1 MPPLT
6 MVTENAGGESWTGPS
21 PGTSRGTQLWL
32 FPVLT
37 SRVVQGAVDLLL
49 IAAAY
54 VGAWLVRMYVPL
66 PLTQDLLPEERWG
79 AVDHYWWLLLGGQL
93 FFLYIFGLYD
103 DLRGFRYRE
112 VVGHVWLAG
121 AAHVLLM
128 TTFFYFS
135 NSVFP
140 RTVLLIFGAF
150 EVTLLS
156 AWRLILKKLLARRK
170 IRVVVIGPS
179 RAAAA
184 EFAGELARNPWMGL
198 EVVGL
203 IVGEP
208 VEAGEREGN
217 FPLLGSL
224 REAPELIRRLGV
236 EDVLLVSG
244 PSWRDTV
251 LDTLSGARVSGAL
264 RVAMYPTV
272 WDMAIGRLR
281 HLTLHDTPLIEV
293 RRIPNEPL
301 ARLAKRGF
309 DVTFAALGLLLAAP
323 LMLLVA
329 AAVKVSSP
337 GPIFYL
343 QERVGQGGRIFRLI
357 KFRTMIPN
365 AEKENEERLAEPNDP
380 RITPVGAWLRR
391 FRIDELPQL
400 LNVLKGD
407 MSFVGPR
414 PERPGFV
421 ARFAAEVPGYLER
434 HQVKPGLTGLA
445 QVRGYYDTAPEKKLK
460 YDLAYIYNYSFT
472 LDLLILV
479 ETLKV
484 ILTRRGS

>member
-1 MPPLT
+1 
-6 MVTENAGGESWTGPS
+6 MVTENSGGASWA
-21 PGTSRGTQLWL
+21 GTSSGAPRGTPSLMT
-32 FPVLT
+32 PVLN
-37 SRVVQGAVDLLL
+37 SPAVRVVVDLLL

-54 VGAWLVRMYVPL
+54 TSAWLVRMYVPL
-66 PLTQDLLPEERWG
+66 PFTQDLLPEERWG

-103 DLRGFRYRE
+103 DLRRFRYRE

-150 EVTLLS
+150 EVALLS
-156 AWRLILKKLLARRK
+156 AWRLALKRLLASRK
-170 IRVVVIGPS
+170 VKVVVIGPTPK
-179 RAAAA
+179 AAA
-184 EFAGELARNPWMGL
+184 EFAGEVAQNPWMGYEVAGL
-198 EVVGL
+198 VVGND
-203 IVGEP
+203 GGDGGQGGDFP
-208 VEAGEREGN
+208 V
-217 FPLLGSL
+217 LGTL

-236 EDVLLVSG
+236 EDVLLVSDRG
-244 PSWRDTV
+244 WRDAA
-251 LDTLSGARVSGAL
+251 LDTLSTARVSGSL
-264 RVAMYPTV
+264 RVAIYPSV

-281 HLTLHDTPLIEV
+281 HATLHDTPLIEV

-301 ARLAKRGF
+301 SRLTKRCF
-309 DVTFAALGLLLAAP
+309 DATFAALGLLLTAP
-323 LMLLVA
+323 LMLFVA
-329 AAVKVSSP
+329 AAVKLSSP
-337 GPIFYL
+337 GPVFYL
-343 QERVGQGGRIFRLI
+343 QDRVGQGGRTFRLI
-357 KFRTMIPN
+357 KFRTMIPD
-365 AEKENEERLAEPNDP
+365 AERENEERLAEPNDP
-380 RITPVGAWLRR
+380 RITRVGAWLRR

-400 LNVLKGD
+400 INVLKGD

-421 ARFAAEVPGYLER
+421 ARFAAEVPGYMER
-434 HQVKPGLTGLA
+434 HQVKPGMTGLA